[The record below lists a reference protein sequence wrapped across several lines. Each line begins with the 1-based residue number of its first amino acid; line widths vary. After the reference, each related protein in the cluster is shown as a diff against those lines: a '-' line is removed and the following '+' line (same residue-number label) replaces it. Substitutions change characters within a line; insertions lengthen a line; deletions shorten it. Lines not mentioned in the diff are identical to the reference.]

1 MCVANFITYVFD
13 LVGIRIRSGLSMW
26 TLQLAFRGSD
36 SVVLALVWSG
46 YLGFEL
52 RLAIKEGFGDH
63 QS

>member
-1 MCVANFITYVFD
+1 MYSI